1 MAVVRRGH
9 RRQFPYC
16 WGADALRRGGHP
28 GHRTHRLVR
37 PRFSH
42 NTLAQLLGARRQSV
56 TRVLGELRDRELIL
70 SHYGA
75 TVLRDPAGL
84 RVIMGSEPLT

>member
-1 MAVVRRGH
+1 MPYDAVATR
-9 RRQFPYC
+9 
-16 WGADALRRGGHP
+16 DTELIALS
-28 GHRTHRLVR
+28 R

-84 RVIMGSEPLT
+84 RVIMGSEPLP